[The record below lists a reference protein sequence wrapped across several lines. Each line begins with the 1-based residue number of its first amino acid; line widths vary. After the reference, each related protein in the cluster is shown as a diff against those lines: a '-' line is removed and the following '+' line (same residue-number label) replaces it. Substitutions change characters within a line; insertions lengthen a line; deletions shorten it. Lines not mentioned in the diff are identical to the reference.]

1 MTPTPSAFMPRR
13 ATQPGRLS
21 VHASAIALALA
32 LPFAAG
38 AQQPPQKLDDP
49 AASLRAAEKSA
60 KRNDMIALYR
70 DALANDSQFAAAR
83 FQYQATVEREP
94 QARSALMPNLGL
106 SANYNQVL
114 PDVTSETVLTNSAGS
129 VIGTGTLNGTN
140 SYNSYGA
147 GLSLSLPVYRP
158 QNWQAL
164 EQAKLAVMQGESV
177 LSLARQDLLLR
188 LATAYFNVLA
198 ARDQVTAL
206 EVQKEATLQ
215 QLAQAKREFEVGTK
229 TIIDTNEAQA
239 RYDQIVAQL
248 QVAVGTLL
256 IRRNELTAIVG
267 RDPETLAALDDNPKL
282 TLPQPN
288 DINAW
293 VKSAEDGNFGVRIAR
308 ASNEIATRE
317 IQRAKDGHKPTVD
330 LVAGYN
336 LNRTSGSAFNDLTT
350 RSNNA
355 SVGLQ
360 FNLPLYSGG
369 LTQSRV
375 REALALQSKAESEL
389 ETARRNAANAARSS
403 LTGVNYGLTQVQALE
418 SAERSARTQLES
430 TRLGYQVG
438 VRIQLDVLN
447 ATTQLV
453 STQRDLKQARYSFL
467 LSGLGLKAA
476 AGALTEDDLKA
487 VNALLTQ

>member
-1 MTPTPSAFMPRR
+1 MTPPLPARPRQTPAAPQRLTALAR
-13 ATQPGRLS
+13 A
-21 VHASAIALALA
+21 AALALA
-32 LPFAAG
+32 LPLAAH
-38 AQQPPQKLDDP
+38 AQSVPQRLDDP
-49 AASLRAAEKSA
+49 GAALRAAEKSG
-60 KRNDMIALYR
+60 KRSDMISLYR
-70 DALANDSQFAAAR
+70 EALNNDSQFAAAR
-83 FQYQATVEREP
+83 FQYQATLEREP
-94 QARSALMPNLGL
+94 QARSTLLPNVGLG
-106 SANYNQVL
+106 ANFTQFQ
-114 PDVTSETVLTNSAGS
+114 PDVKAETAVTNGAGT
-129 VIGTGTLNGTN
+129 VIGSTTVNGDN
-140 SYNSYGA
+140 AYNSYGG
-147 GLSLSLPVYRP
+147 GLTLSLPLYRP

-164 EQAKLAVMQGESV
+164 EQAKLAVVQGESV

-206 EVQKEATLQ
+206 EVSREATLQ

-239 RYDQIVAQL
+239 RFDQIVAQL

-256 IRRNELTAIVG
+256 VRRNELTAIVG
-267 RDPETLAALDDNPKL
+267 REPEVLAALDDNPKL

-288 DINAW
+288 DFAAW
-293 VKSAEDGNFGVRIAR
+293 VKQAEDANYGVLIAR

-317 IQRAKDGHKPTVD
+317 IQRARDGYKPTVD

-336 LNRTSGSAFNDLTT
+336 VNRSSGSAFNDFTT
-350 RSNNA
+350 RSNTA
-355 SVGLQ
+355 SVGVQL
-360 FNLPLYSGG
+360 NVPLYTGG

-375 REALALQSKAESEL
+375 REALALQSKAESDL

-453 STQRDLKQARYSFL
+453 STQRDLKRARYDFL

-476 AGALTEDDLKA
+476 AGALTEDDVKA